1 MGLFQ
6 LHRVHCEKQV
16 YDLKDDGGRF
26 QFTSLLYRVAEN
38 AKENPWSLADS
49 AYVRDYETFA
59 RSKETFFATQGEA
72 DGETETDSSIG
83 GDQERLSL
91 ELAKH
96 KYKYV
101 FIDENDKDATT
112 PLIKVC
118 SEHYW

>member
-1 MGLFQ
+1 MFQ

-16 YDLKDDGGRF
+16 YDLENDNERF
-26 QFTSLLYRVAEN
+26 RFTSLLYRVAEN

-49 AYVRDYETFA
+49 TYVRGYETFA
-59 RSKETFFATQGEA
+59 RSKGTFFTTHEGT
-72 DGETETDSSIG
+72 DGEIETDSSMD
-83 GDQERLSL
+83 GDQERLSR

-101 FIDENDKDATT
+101 FIDENDKDAFI

-118 SEHYW
+118 SEQYW